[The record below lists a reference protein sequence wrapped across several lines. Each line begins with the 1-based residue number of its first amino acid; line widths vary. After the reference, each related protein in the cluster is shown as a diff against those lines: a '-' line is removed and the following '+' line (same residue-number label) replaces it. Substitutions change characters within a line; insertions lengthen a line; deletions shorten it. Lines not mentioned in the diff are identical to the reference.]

1 MADNYHLTWNRDDER
16 WEVKREGASRPSD
29 HFESHSKALKRAR
42 ELALNN
48 NVNLIIHDDTGAITG
63 SETAEHIGKGTLT
76 KAAETVANKV
86 EGAVGAVTG
95 AIRS

>member
-1 MADNYHLTWNRDDER
+1 MADNYHLTYNREQER

-29 HFESHSKALKRAR
+29 HFTSHGKALSRAR

-48 NVNLIIHDDTGAITG
+48 NVNLIIHDESGAITG

-76 KAAETVANKV
+76 KAAEAVASKV